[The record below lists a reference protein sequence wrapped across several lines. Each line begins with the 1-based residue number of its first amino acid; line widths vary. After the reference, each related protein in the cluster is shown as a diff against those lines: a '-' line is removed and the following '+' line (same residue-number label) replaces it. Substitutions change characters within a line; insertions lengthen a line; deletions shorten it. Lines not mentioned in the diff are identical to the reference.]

1 MPFPVRPVPPV
12 PFALA
17 CGTLNALD
25 LEPLHG
31 ALTSL
36 LPAALA
42 GLSLPTHM
50 PTCHGLPASL
60 AALPEAGVGPPPPST
75 SSPGCLAGPF
85 QLLGSEVPERRGEE
99 HRLLQYVSRP
109 GLFCVQ
115 TGVGIPA
122 LRRCW
127 VDSWAWSTGPTSPHQ
142 EPSQLEPLQ
151 AKILPGMG
159 AMEGRAHMV

>member
-17 CGTLNALD
+17 RGTLNALD

-142 EPSQLEPLQ
+142 EPS
-151 AKILPGMG
+151 
-159 AMEGRAHMV
+159 HS